1 MKIYADENIER
12 SIIEGLRRRK
22 IEVVS
27 AIELG
32 YEGKPDKYHI
42 QKASEIIAVILTHD
56 FDFLRIASNTCVNH
70 NGLIFAHSRN
80 VSIGQCIRGVELIV
94 VLRSMKMIKAFL
106 SRIAPALPLWNVS
119 RLNLPLLL
127 MSISGNTVFIAH
139 TETQ

>member
-32 YEGKPDKYHI
+32 YEGKTDEFHI

-94 VLRSMKMIKAFL
+94 NIL
-106 SRIAPALPLWNVS
+106 SDIDVEVCV
-119 RLNLPLLL
+119 
-127 MSISGNTVFIAH
+127 VFFFY
-139 TETQ
+139 